1 MADRDHLENA
11 FSMPKGFK
19 IHEVRPRRREVLESL
34 TPLAAPTAPPPL
46 GPLEAFVGTWNG
58 MGFNT
63 IFRPQHQTFP
73 LPTQAPGDN
82 LLELNLTS
90 ETLSFNASLGSIPN
104 RGMLQDDLFMNGV
117 PYVQSINDVTNPAPP
132 TG

>member
-19 IHEVRPRRREVLESL
+19 IHQVRPMTREILRNGDPACGARGPASPGTSCRFRRKLERHGL
-34 TPLAAPTAPPPL
+34 QHDL
-46 GPLEAFVGTWNG
+46 
-58 MGFNT
+58 
-63 IFRPQHQTFP
+63 RPQHLTFP
-73 LPTQAPGDN
+73 LPTPEPGDN

-104 RGMLQDDLFMNGV
+104 RGML
-117 PYVQSINDVTNPAPP
+117 
-132 TG
+132 